1 MSFAGMSQAEMQ
13 FIRLY
18 VATLR
23 REYYLLRSVMDLMHP
38 SGLGLKS
45 FIDATNA
52 AVALDEMHQDFEA
65 NISRIQKKR
74 KMRKIAVPQGPT
86 TDELA
91 DMFSLSFFKL
101 VTVTEKPNETG
112 VVDSVKQ
119 DDGWFSG
126 KPAEWKKTLA
136 LYKNTPKSA
145 GDNLP
150 NLLSNF
156 LATLLK
162 FFPFE
167 PGQKDWHKFP
177 FGTTKKLWP
186 PQNNYIEDEDEQYFD
201 EDDEDDGMSEFD
213 MFFGNDDDDE

>member
-18 VATLR
+18 VTTLR

-38 SGLGLKS
+38 SGLGLKD
-45 FIDATNA
+45 FVEATRA
-52 AVALDEMHQDFEA
+52 ALALDEMHKDFEGQ
-65 NISRIQKKR
+65 IRRVQQKR
-74 KMRKIAVPQGPT
+74 KLRKVAGSSGPT

-101 VTVTEKPNETG
+101 VTVTEEPETG
-112 VVDSVKQ
+112 NSVKQ

-126 KPAEWKKTLA
+126 KPTEWKKTLA
-136 LYKNTPKSA
+136 LYKNTPKAA

-156 LATLLK
+156 LTTLLK

-167 PGQKDWHKFP
+167 PGHKNWHEFP

-186 PQNNYIEDEDEQYFD
+186 PQGEYAEDEDDEQYFDD
-201 EDDEDDGMSEFD
+201 EDDEDDGMSQFD
-213 MFFGNDDDDE
+213 MFFGNDDE